1 MTFKIDKTTRNRKFD
16 GLVGRVQKNMSKNS
30 ELLNEIALSTRRRIN
45 SLITLYNEANDKNVG
60 KLIYKAIE
68 LEEKAAIDLGFI
80 LEYEKFSSNRVRTKT
95 TLPISRLGKIWFS
108 GDPNDKSEIFFN
120 KKYSSNDTSKVAK
133 KETVTK
139 DKTEGQKS
147 GPVVIIKPANNISMK
162 NTNNTSTF
170 KNRHT
175 TASNGM
181 IINKG
186 NEIQPRKDNTKFLYI
201 PNEYLAEF
209 EKCLLHGG
217 LYVAGKESLPNGSP
231 NNWRENN
238 GLVGFVISIAKDRMR
253 IRAKSSFYN
262 YSGAEDYTYYFG
274 NNKDLDRL
282 IMSQFM
288 VPLYDS
294 NNIVRKY
301 SHIDNTISPRR
312 NYLSKIRN
320 SNIRDFDNPKL
331 YLGRQPIMTDAEIL
345 NNDIL

>member
-1 MTFKIDKTTRNRKFD
+1 MTFRIDKTTRNRKFD
-16 GLVGRVQKNMSKNS
+16 GLVGRVHKNMSKNS

-45 SLITLYNEANDKNVG
+45 SLIALYNEANDKNVG

-108 GDPNDKSEIFFN
+108 GDPNVKSEIFFN
-120 KKYSSNDTSKVAK
+120 KRYSNDNTKTAK
-133 KETVTK
+133 KEPVTEDRK
-139 DKTEGQKS
+139 N
-147 GPVVIIKPANNISMK
+147 GPVVIIKPANNSSMK
-162 NTNNTSTF
+162 STNNTNVS
-170 KNRHT
+170 KNKPAI
-175 TASNGM
+175 ASNGM

-186 NEIQPRKDNTKFLYI
+186 EEIKPRKDTTKFLYI

-209 EKCLLHGG
+209 EKCLLNGS

-231 NNWRENN
+231 NKWRENN
-238 GLVGFVISIAKDRMR
+238 GLVGFVISISKDRMR

-294 NNIVRKY
+294 NIMVRKY

-312 NYLSKIRN
+312 NYLTKIRN
-320 SNIRDFDNPKL
+320 SNMKDFDNPKL
-331 YLGRQPIMTDAEIL
+331 YLGKQPIMTDAEIL
-345 NNDIL
+345 NNGIL